1 MSGQMQRVDAKH
13 ASVSVFSVSAL
24 GRSAPNGSR
33 YAPRVGIVLS
43 VLPEIS
49 SFVSSLSP
57 KENNNVT
64 MFREKIKDFLAAQ
77 GMIKGHSGSGTRTS
91 DQEGM
96 LVLVTDH
103 GHSDTSSPQSPALSV
118 DSSDDR
124 RRTGHPIS
132 TIRHDHYPPI
142 SLPAEH
148 THSSYSSQRMSF
160 SSARE
165 SSPLNVLRLPSAYHP
180 PLPDM
185 ADVPFPPPTPSS
197 NILPLPPTS
206 IVSSMSQSCKN
217 P

>member
-1 MSGQMQRVDAKH
+1 
-13 ASVSVFSVSAL
+13 
-24 GRSAPNGSR
+24 
-33 YAPRVGIVLS
+33 
-43 VLPEIS
+43 
-49 SFVSSLSP
+49 
-57 KENNNVT
+57 

-91 DQEGM
+91 EQEGM

-103 GHSDTSSPQSPALSV
+103 GRSETSSPHSPALSV
-118 DSSDDR
+118 DSSEDHR
-124 RRTGHPIS
+124 RPNGHNIS
-132 TIRHDHYPPI
+132 SLRHDPHYPSI
-142 SLPAEH
+142 SLSAQ
-148 THSSYSSQRMSF
+148 HSHPGYPSQRMSF

-165 SSPLNVLRLPSAYHP
+165 SSPLNLPRLPSAYHH

-217 P
+217 PYRY